1 MMGFLAS
8 ALIWKRCQTGLAARW
23 QYIRFFIVLFFVFS
37 VFSVVLCEDAAE
49 LVAMTNSK
57 VFALETERQRQSGGT
72 NWNSRLGGLVLLV
85 PQFKYQPVITSS
97 HPKLVF
103 FSMSLPDWVGSQA
116 RNSGR
121 HHAAAARM
129 SQECFPHL
137 SWLCVTKNSDV
148 LGSKLRQIKLALKVN
163 HRIYFVYRCFFQSGC
178 YLSFSACACWGGG
191 SFLSYVHPL
200 AECNA
205 VCFSASV
212 LVVSRFSPSHRPT
225 SPPPLK
231 ISTARDG
238 LHAASC
244 KHNGECRAL
253 F

>member
-1 MMGFLAS
+1 MGFLAS

-23 QYIRFFIVLFFVFS
+23 QYIRFFYCFVFCIFH
-37 VFSVVLCEDAAE
+37 VFSCTMWGCSGACCHDKHDKKCLHWKQNVRGK
-49 LVAMTNSK
+49 VATP
-57 VFALETERQRQSGGT
+57 TEILDSVASFSWCPSSNINQS
-72 NWNSRLGGLVLLV
+72 SL
-85 PQFKYQPVITSS
+85 PVIPNWFSS
-97 HPKLVF
+97 A
-103 FSMSLPDWVGSQA
+103 WVCRTGSGP
-116 RNSGR
+116 RPVTVIGII
-121 HHAAAARM
+121 AARM

-137 SWLCVTKNSDV
+137 SWLCVTKNSDE

-178 YLSFSACACWGGG
+178 YLSFSTCACWGGG
-191 SFLSYVHPL
+191 SFLSKVHPL

-205 VCFSASV
+205 VCFSTSV

-238 LHAASC
+238 LCARSC
-244 KHNGECRAL
+244 SKL
-253 F
+253 